1 MIVTSVN
8 CALYSCTDKE
18 LHLSLKPVQGT
29 RLEEQSY
36 ASLITSRSLNNS
48 L

>member
-8 CALYSCTDKE
+8 CAWDSCTQME
-18 LHLSLKPVQGT
+18 LHLSLKPAQGT

-36 ASLITSRSLNNS
+36 ASLITSRCSNNS